1 MEIVQQVERGELQ
14 GAKLN
19 KLFEEKVN
27 HLRILTVHCI
37 ECIYQWRQSIESLVP
52 RNYKLR
58 YIANGRSYFSKI
70 IEDYRSI
77 SVSKLG

>member
-1 MEIVQQVERGELQ
+1 MEIVQQVEKGELQ